1 MMTVNSSSW
10 LGDYI
15 YSMLMF
21 HHISECHERH
31 HEGYTHG
38 QASGHGIV
46 NYVGSSQ
53 HRDSPFKFSA
63 SAVLPFKL
71 WHRPPGHRALHTAS
85 AACSAT
91 CQWCSSLRL

>member
-1 MMTVNSSSW
+1 MTVNSSSW

-38 QASGHGIV
+38 QASGNV
-46 NYVGSSQ
+46 DYVGSSQ
-53 HRDSPFKFSA
+53 HRDSPFSA
-63 SAVLPFKL
+63 SAALMAPGQSSAYGLGCMFCYLPV
-71 WHRPPGHRALHTAS
+71 PVV
-85 AACSAT
+85 
-91 CQWCSSLRL
+91 